1 MPKRSLIMVAG
12 LLALFAAGCG
22 GSEEGGDTASKDGA
36 SPTPSASPSASQS
49 PTGTQSFDQPLVS
62 EKKTDKDKDKNKKD
76 DKDPKKVKKRNSIP
90 GLLASTDPDERA
102 RQVQQ
107 AIRKGRTV
115 ADPFASLPPILSF
128 KTPVVSA
135 ATDDGTDAKR
145 TLPLLP
151 PLPGGVELKPIPRIR
166 TVPSN
171 TIAGRPGFSNNGS
184 PRGNNGSPRGNN
196 GGYPS
201 IPRPNVPNI
210 ALRPPVAPGGDGTSK
225 PVPVPAEPL
234 KPLPP
239 IPDPSLAKAVEVTG
253 VVVIG
258 GVPRAIVKAP
268 NEPTSR
274 YVTVGQRL
282 SNGLV
287 LVKRIEV
294 NSGSDPVVILEQ
306 SGVEVSRAVG
316 DKPAAP
322 AGGAGQPPAPPSA

>member
-1 MPKRSLIMVAG
+1 MPKRSLILVAG
-12 LLALFAAGCG
+12 LVALFAAGCG

-36 SPTPSASPSASQS
+36 SPTPSASPTASQS

-62 EKKTDKDKDKNKKD
+62 EKKTDKDKDKNKKGEL
-76 DKDPKKVKKRNSIP
+76 DPKKVKKRNSIP

-135 ATDDGTDAKR
+135 ATDDGTDTKR

-151 PLPGGVELKPIPRIR
+151 ALPGGVELRPIPRIR
-166 TVPSN
+166 TVPSSQ
-171 TIAGRPGFSNNGS
+171 IAGRPGS
-184 PRGNNGSPRGNN
+184 RGNN

-201 IPRPNVPNI
+201 RPSAPNI
-210 ALRPPVAPGGDGTSK
+210 TLRPPVAPGGDGTSK

-258 GVPRAIVKAP
+258 GIPRAIVKAP

-282 SNGLV
+282 SNGQV

-316 DKPAAP
+316 DKPAASP
-322 AGGAGQPPAPPSA
+322 GGAGQPPAPPSA

>member
-1 MPKRSLIMVAG
+1 MPKRSLILVAG
-12 LLALFAAGCG
+12 LVALFAAGCG

-36 SPTPSASPSASQS
+36 SPTPSASPTASQS

-62 EKKTDKDKDKNKKD
+62 EKKTDKDKDKNKKGEL
-76 DKDPKKVKKRNSIP
+76 DPKKAKKRNSIP

-135 ATDDGTDAKR
+135 ETDDGSDTKR
-145 TLPLLP
+145 SLPALPALP
-151 PLPGGVELKPIPRIR
+151 PGVELKPIPRIR
-166 TVPSN
+166 TVPS
-171 TIAGRPGFSNNGS
+171 TQIAGRPGSSG
-184 PRGNNGSPRGNN
+184 GPRGNN

-201 IPRPNVPNI
+201 NPRPNVPNI
-210 ALRPPVAPGGDGTSK
+210 VLRPPVAPGGDGTSK

-258 GVPRAIVKAP
+258 GIPRAIVKAP

-274 YVTVGQRL
+274 YVTAGQRL
-282 SNGLV
+282 SNGQV

-316 DKPAAP
+316 DKPSASP
-322 AGGAGQPPAPPSA
+322 AGQPPAPPSA

>member
-1 MPKRSLIMVAG
+1 MPKRSLILVSG
-12 LLALFAAGCG
+12 LVALFAAGCG

-36 SPTPSASPSASQS
+36 SPTPSASPTASQS

-62 EKKTDKDKDKNKKD
+62 EKKTDKDKNKKGEL
-76 DKDPKKVKKRNSIP
+76 DPKKAKKRNSIP

-128 KTPVVSA
+128 KTPVVTA
-135 ATDDGTDAKR
+135 ATDDGTDAQR

-166 TVPSN
+166 TIPSQ
-171 TIAGRPGFSNNGS
+171 IAGRPSYPTGS
-184 PRGNNGSPRGNN
+184 
-196 GGYPS
+196 
-201 IPRPNVPNI
+201 RPNVPNI
-210 ALRPPVAPGGDGTSK
+210 AVRPPVAPGGDGTSK

-316 DKPAAP
+316 DKPAASP
-322 AGGAGQPPAPPSA
+322 GGAGQPPAPPSA